1 MSEPILKAEH
11 LGITFG
17 GLKAVSDFNMTIN
30 SGELVGLIGPNG
42 AGKTTVFNLLTGVYQ
57 PTEGEFF
64 LDGERMNGKKTYQ
77 VVRAGIARTF
87 QNIRLFGQMTVE
99 ENVLVAFNESFS
111 YHMGGAIFRTPK
123 FWKQERE
130 MHAKAIDLLKIFG
143 LEGLAETEAANLP
156 YGAQRKLE
164 IARALATGMKLLLLD
179 EPAAGMNPTET
190 EDLLNCINTIRDRFG
205 IAILLIEHD
214 MSLVMNVCQ
223 RIQVLDYGRTI
234 AARAGRDRQQPA
246 GHLRIPGFRRRYRQR
261 RCQAR
266 KRGSLML
273 EVKNLSVSYGAIEAV
288 KDISFTVNDGE
299 IVSLIGAN
307 GAGKTTTLHTI
318 TGLVPAKSGSMMYNG
333 VDLLKTH
340 NNKIVTLGMAHIPE
354 GRHVFTRMSV
364 EENLEMGAFSL
375 KDQSDL
381 KKDLDMVYG
390 LFPRL
395 KERRNQKAGTL
406 SGGEQQMLAMG
417 RALMSHPKTI
427 LMDEPSMGLSP
438 KLVKEIFS
446 IIRKLHEQ
454 GITILLVE
462 QNAKM
467 ALSIADRA
475 YVLETGRI
483 TMEGDAKE
491 LLNNEQVRKAYLGA

>member
-1 MSEPILKAEH
+1 MILLVDKIEKS
-11 LGITFG
+11 FG
-17 GLKAVSDFNMTIN
+17 ARVLFSGASFQIN
-30 SGELVGLIGPNG
+30 PGERFALVGPNG

-234 AARAGRDRQQPA
+234 AAGTPEEIANNPQ
-246 GHLRIPGFRRRYRQR
+246 
-261 RCQAR
+261 
-266 KRGSLML
+266 
-273 EVKNLSVSYGAIEAV
+273 V
-288 KDISFTVNDGE
+288 IS
-299 IVSLIGAN
+299 
-307 GAGKTTTLHTI
+307 
-318 TGLVPAKSGSMMYNG
+318 
-333 VDLLKTH
+333 
-340 NNKIVTLGMAHIPE
+340 
-354 GRHVFTRMSV
+354 
-364 EENLEMGAFSL
+364 
-375 KDQSDL
+375 
-381 KKDLDMVYG
+381 
-390 LFPRL
+390 
-395 KERRNQKAGTL
+395 
-406 SGGEQQMLAMG
+406 
-417 RALMSHPKTI
+417 
-427 LMDEPSMGLSP
+427 
-438 KLVKEIFS
+438 
-446 IIRKLHEQ
+446 
-454 GITILLVE
+454 
-462 QNAKM
+462 
-467 ALSIADRA
+467 
-475 YVLETGRI
+475 
-483 TMEGDAKE
+483 
-491 LLNNEQVRKAYLGA
+491 AYLGSDDDTDSDDAKHESEEA